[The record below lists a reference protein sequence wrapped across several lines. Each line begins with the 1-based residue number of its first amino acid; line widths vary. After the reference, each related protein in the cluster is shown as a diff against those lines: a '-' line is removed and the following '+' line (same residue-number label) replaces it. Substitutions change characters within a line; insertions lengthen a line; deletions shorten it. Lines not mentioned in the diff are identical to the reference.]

1 MDGLMKDLVMRE
13 KLWAETPP
21 EEVKYWFEY
30 MGSLQKYYYRYSKE
44 RQKADAFEGRDDSGV
59 ISSRFTHPGGGSP
72 HKSFFTIPPSTTH
85 TPPDYA
91 QSKIPTNELPAHF
104 RILDNC
110 FALGNSKRPDV
121 SPGSPWHEWYALSP
135 DEQALDRCRV
145 LVVLNTAGVGR
156 GSTVMWET
164 NPPHP
169 PHAVGPTPWMSE
181 QESAAIHLE
190 RNLKEMDAM
199 CQTGML
205 AVRVQVLVCEPIPRL
220 WTDWMDSMMPHCG
233 GATAPLVM
241 GMVEGE
247 QEDVPSPIQVVV
259 VANAGNADTCHNL
272 KSGFMEKR
280 MQDLVLAPPYL
291 TSNDDADTDA
301 KGKIMKTNKNTPTDL
316 TIKMTHPDLVSS
328 DDHDLYIGMKWSSLI
343 TTRSV
348 LSFLQASV
356 DLSAAASSPRN
367 QFQSK
372 AETTPDGQTLSLKG
386 PSSPF
391 LLPSFLRVSY
401 VSEENNKVAKWR
413 MHGDFFHPA
422 AWEVCKDSFEVTWI
436 ADSTAG
442 GKGTQGVCPAKA
454 GKDGEC
460 GQWWL
465 YMAEEQMPTSPEV
478 YANEVVAPLAQGGS
492 NYAWMLTE
500 RHREEI
506 VTQRVCMHEKE
517 SDSKKECGPAPQAVL
532 PLGDLESF
540 LVNFTPNSALG
551 KKHSM
556 GRRPGYTHEKERTK
570 NRAEI
575 TERKAL
581 KGQTDIEKALFDY
594 DVYPT
599 ALIRKDATLKAA
611 RGRDFA
617 LTAEKDRKAGE
628 IGPVTVKS
636 EYYDVTVTKPR
647 GPVLGWCMRIA
658 RSGLCV
664 LFAEYFRE
672 SADRRCAEACG
683 LKKNWTPIK
692 ME

>member
-1 MDGLMKDLVMRE
+1 MKDLAERE

-30 MGSLQKYYYRYSKE
+30 TGPLQKYYYRYSKS

-59 ISSRFTHPGGGSP
+59 ISSRFTHPGGGTP
-72 HKSFFTIPPSTTH
+72 HKSFFTTTPSSTQA
-85 TPPDYA
+85 TPNYP
-91 QSKIPTNELPAHF
+91 QSKIPTSELPAHF

-110 FALGNSKRPDV
+110 FTLGNPTRPDL
-121 SPGSPWHEWYALSP
+121 SPGSPWHEWYPPPTPSDP
-135 DEQALDRCRV
+135 ALDRCRL
-145 LVVLNTAGVGR
+145 LVALNTVGAGR
-156 GSTVMWET
+156 GSTVLWET

-169 PHAVGPTPWMSE
+169 PFQAGPTPWMSE

-190 RNLKEMDAM
+190 RNLKELDAM

-205 AVRVQVLVCEPIPRL
+205 AVRVQVLVCEPIPKL

-233 GATAPLVM
+233 GKTAP
-241 GMVEGE
+241 MVKEVVE
-247 QEDVPSPIQVVV
+247 WEEEVDVPSPIQVVV
-259 VANAGNADTCHNL
+259 VANAENADTCHNL

-291 TSNDDADTDA
+291 VSNDDADP
-301 KGKIMKTNKNTPTDL
+301 KKKMETPKDP
-316 TIKMTHPDLVSS
+316 TIKMTHPDLISS
-328 DDHDLYIGMKWSSLI
+328 DDHDLYIGMKWSSLF

-367 QFQSK
+367 QSQSK
-372 AETTPDGQTLSLKG
+372 AETTPDGQILSLKG

-401 VSEENNKVAKWR
+401 VSEENSKVAKWR

-422 AWEVCKDSFEVTWI
+422 AWEVCKDSFDVTWI
-436 ADSTAG
+436 PDSIAG
-442 GKGTQGVCPAKA
+442 AKGTQGVCPAKA

-465 YMAEEQMPTSPEV
+465 YMMEEQMPTSPEV
-478 YANEVVAPLAQGGS
+478 YANEVVAPLAAGGS

-500 RHREEI
+500 QHRREI
-506 VTQRVCMHEKE
+506 VTQRVCMHDKE
-517 SDSKKECGPAPQAVL
+517 SDSKKECGSAPQAVL

-551 KKHSM
+551 KKHSK
-556 GRRPGYTHEKERTK
+556 GRRPGYSHEEERTK
-570 NRAEI
+570 IRREVK
-575 TERKAL
+575 ERKAL

-611 RGRDFA
+611 RGRDYA
-617 LTAEKDRKAGE
+617 LTAKKDRKAGE
-628 IGPVTVKS
+628 TGEFGPVMVKS

-647 GPVLGWCMRIA
+647 GPELGWCMSIA

-664 LFAEYFRE
+664 LYAEYFRE
-672 SADRRCAEACG
+672 SADGRCAEACG
-683 LKKNWTPIK
+683 LTKNWTPIK
-692 ME
+692 